1 MSISSSIKILQV
13 NLNRNSIATES
24 ILQVAIEL
32 RIDLVLVQEPWVIK
46 EPELDYSTVR
56 SIIHPS
62 FTQLLPL
69 TKELRPRTLAYIAKG
84 FRPEVTVI
92 PVEDPDILILD
103 ILEKGQKIQ
112 ILNVYNEKNQLG
124 EGLKTLER
132 AVFPR
137 EIGLSTIVLRDFN
150 THYPW

>member
-1 MSISSSIKILQV
+1 M
-13 NLNRNSIATES
+13 NLNYNSIATKS
-24 ILQVAIEL
+24 ILQVTIEL
-32 RIDLVLVQEPWVIK
+32 RVDLVLVQEPWVIK
-46 EPELDYSTVR
+46 EPELDYSTAR

-69 TKELRPRTLAYIAKG
+69 TKELRPRTLAYIVKG
-84 FRPEVTVI
+84 FRPEVSLVLL
-92 PVEDPDILILD
+92 EDPNIFILD

-137 EIGLSTIVLRDFN
+137 EIELSTIVLRDFN